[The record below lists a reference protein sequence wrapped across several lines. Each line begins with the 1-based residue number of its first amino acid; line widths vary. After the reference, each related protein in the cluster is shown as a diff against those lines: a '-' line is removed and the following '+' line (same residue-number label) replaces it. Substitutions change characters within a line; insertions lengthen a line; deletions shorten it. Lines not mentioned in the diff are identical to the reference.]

1 MNICLSISSQEPQ
14 RWRTLLQSE
23 PLVELRCDLMGTSAA
38 ELAEIIPQAKRVI
51 VTCHE
56 GDNDHIESIYRTAIL
71 AGVWAVD
78 MALTM
83 PSELRQRLTEEA
95 QRAGVKVIISHHY
108 STTPSIEEL
117 VTKANEAFVQ
127 GCDIA
132 KIITTA
138 TTTAEALVPLGLY
151 DHCPKGAIIAF
162 AMGSAGVF
170 SRRLSLLMGA
180 PHTYAAPSD
189 KERTA
194 VGQPTAEWLRRSFE
208 GTPLRSSTIPPR
220 SVAPPSSKSEAQRA
234 IILATLCQGVTT
246 IENYSPCGDTLA
258 AEEVAKALGAK
269 ITHPSLDTL
278 RIEGVG
284 TDGVRTALQHPTT
297 LPIGESA
304 LLARLTMPL
313 VALLCDKEPITLQGS
328 GTLCGR
334 DFGSDIATLTTYG
347 AHCSSAE
354 GKMPITI
361 LSPIKPATTI
371 AIDGS
376 GSSQSVS
383 GWMVALGAIGGSH
396 TIEVANATSRP
407 YISLTANIMEHFG
420 ASVEMV
426 DCAGKLTI
434 KITSRGYTPTSL
446 TLSADWSGAAYF
458 AVAYAIAQSGR
469 AVAERYTL
477 RATIGTSQ
485 ADEAILD
492 ILHSV
497 GAKIAIEEREVRF
510 MPSERLRAFRYDA
523 SDTPDLIPTLA
534 ILALFCEGISRIGGV
549 HRLANKESNRT
560 EAIVENLLALGAR
573 VAIENDELVIE
584 GVATLHP
591 APLRS
596 HNDHR
601 MVMAMAIVSLFM
613 EHAPTIDCVACVAK
627 SYPYFFEQL
636 KG

>member
-1 MNICLSISSQEPQ
+1 M
-14 RWRTLLQSE
+14 
-23 PLVELRCDLMGTSAA
+23 ELRCDLMGISSA
-38 ELAEIIPQAKRVI
+38 ELAEIIPLAERAI
-51 VTCHE
+51 ITCHK
-56 GDNDHIESIYRTAIL
+56 GDTNHIESIYRTAIS
-71 AGVWAVD
+71 AGAWAVD

-83 PSELRQRLTEEA
+83 PAELRQRLTEEA
-95 QRAGVKVIISHHY
+95 QRAGVKIILSHHY
-108 STTPSIEEL
+108 STTPPHEEL
-117 VTKANEAFVQ
+117 SATAQRMYAE
-127 GCDIA
+127 GGDIA

-138 TTTAEALVPLGLY
+138 STTAEALVPLGLY

-180 PHTYAAPSD
+180 PHTYAAPSY

-194 VGQPTAEWLRRSFE
+194 VGQPTAEWLRKSFE
-208 GTPLRSSTIPPR
+208 GTPLRSSTIPPL
-220 SVAPPSSKSEAQRA
+220 SVTPPSSKSEAQRA
-234 IILATLCQGVTT
+234 IILATLCKGTTT

-258 AEEVAKALGAK
+258 AEEIAKALGTK

-284 TDGVRTALQHPTT
+284 TDGVRTALQHLTT
-297 LPIGESA
+297 LLVGESA

-313 VALLCDKEPITLQGS
+313 LALLCDKEPITLQGS

-396 TIEVANATSRP
+396 TIEVTNATSRP
-407 YISLTANIMEHFG
+407 YIALTANMMEHFG

-434 KITSRGYTPTSL
+434 KISSGGYTPHPLS
-446 TLSADWSGAAYF
+446 LSADWSGAAYF

-469 AVAERYTL
+469 AVAEHYTL
-477 RATIGTSQ
+477 QATIGTSQ

-497 GAKIAIEEREVRF
+497 GAKMECSAHEVVF

-523 SDTPDLIPTLA
+523 ADTPDLIPTLSV
-534 ILALFCEGISRIGGV
+534 LALFCEGISRIGGV

-601 MVMAMAIVSLFM
+601 IVMAMAIISLFM

-627 SYPYFFEQL
+627 SYPLFFEQL